1 MAQVTTSAPDR
12 CVAEQRMAAMPQQGL
27 GFRPVMADPTAF
39 TDPENWTGS
48 FYELSLELGQRSD
61 EHLDRVLRLLWREAG
76 IVGCYGERDQDPA
89 DQVTLP
95 ASAASL
101 QRFGHLY
108 GCVAPPDRAPT
119 VAACSA
125 MNFRESDWLTL
136 GLPLGA
142 LARTDPRIGGFP
154 FDPDG
159 GPSSLA
165 WRAGLDTWLAK
176 VAVGIF
182 GQVQFQLGLI
192 GFDLAADVGAADLQG
207 VVPDRRF
214 AGYLVPDDDRL
225 RYLPAN
231 R

>member
-1 MAQVTTSAPDR
+1 M
-12 CVAEQRMAAMPQQGL
+12 
-27 GFRPVMADPTAF
+27 
-39 TDPENWTGS
+39 
-48 FYELSLELGQRSD
+48 
-61 EHLDRVLRLLWREAG
+61 
-76 IVGCYGERDQDPA
+76 
-89 DQVTLP
+89 
-95 ASAASL
+95 
-101 QRFGHLY
+101 
-108 GCVAPPDRAPT
+108 
-119 VAACSA
+119 
-125 MNFRESDWLTL
+125 
-136 GLPLGA
+136 
-142 LARTDPRIGGFP
+142 
-154 FDPDG
+154 
-159 GPSSLA
+159 A